1 MSIYAP
7 AMITKS
13 VTVPITNVGRN
24 IQDTLETVIKSQVEG
39 KCVVEGFVKP
49 GSVKVLQHSSGNVDG
64 STILFEV
71 VFECEICCPVEGM
84 VVSCVAQN
92 NTKAGIRA
100 ETVESPSPMVI
111 FVSRDHHYHVESFA
125 EIEAGQEIQVRVI
138 GQRFELND
146 TQVSV
151 IAELLTE

>member
-92 NTKAGIRA
+92 NTKVGIRA